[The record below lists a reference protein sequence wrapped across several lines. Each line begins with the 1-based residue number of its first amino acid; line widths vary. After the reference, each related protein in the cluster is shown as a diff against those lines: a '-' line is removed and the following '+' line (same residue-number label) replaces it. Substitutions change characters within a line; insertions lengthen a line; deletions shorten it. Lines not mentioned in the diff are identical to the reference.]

1 MDSWKFLFSFRKE
14 PKIFSDFEWESFKVF
29 IEVGL
34 DLSWLLLKSSF
45 LNSFI
50 EYLNN
55 SKENFRTLRFAQQWS
70 IINQNIL
77 IIMKIEIY

>member
-14 PKIFSDFEWESFKVF
+14 PKIFSDLEWESFKVF